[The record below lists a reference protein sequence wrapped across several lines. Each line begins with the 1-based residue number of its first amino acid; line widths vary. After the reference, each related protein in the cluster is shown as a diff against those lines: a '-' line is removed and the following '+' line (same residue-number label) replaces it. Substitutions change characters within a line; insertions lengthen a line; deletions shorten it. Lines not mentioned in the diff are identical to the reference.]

1 MENEKPKQPERRD
14 MDFKTFLES
23 IAHIPPPSLKE
34 ETPVERP
41 EIPPAS
47 AKQKETKIIHR
58 EPFMQPKAKDKSGFN
73 PEPISLNLTSPSEG
87 RREQKI
93 RHYDLIPHKPKAE
106 EAESATPAPEEK
118 EPAAPEKPPERLSP
132 EYAETPKEEEP
143 VESAPPEL
151 PVILTPEQSNTLLR
165 KLFDL
170 MIQLKA
176 SDLHLAPGHVP
187 CLRILGDIYQTE
199 FNRLGEEAVTAI
211 LLPLLTSEQN
221 ALLQESGEL
230 DFAFEIPG
238 LARFRANFYQQLG
251 GIAASIRLI
260 PLRIPSLEELKLP
273 PLVKKIAHMRKG
285 LIIVTGPTG
294 CGKSTTLAAII
305 NEINNSRNAHIIT
318 IEDPVEFVH
327 DNKTCLISHREVGNS
342 AFSYSEALRAAIRE
356 DPDIIMVG
364 EMRDQE
370 TIALAIKAAEM
381 GLLVLGTLHTNSAH
395 KAIDRIIDVFAPEE
409 QDQIRS
415 MLADALSAVISQQLI
430 KRADGQGR
438 CAAVEILV
446 TTPGLPNLIR
456 EGKTSQIASLIQT
469 GREYGMQNMDH
480 ALIELIRQNAIFPAA
495 ARELVTDQKTFER
508 FGIYLD
514 QP

>member
-1 MENEKPKQPERRD
+1 MENEKPKQPEKRD
-14 MDFKTFLES
+14 LDFKTFLES
-23 IAHIPPPSLKE
+23 IAHIPPPSLRDEK
-34 ETPVERP
+34 PVERP
-41 EIPPAS
+41 EIPPAT

-58 EPFMQPKAKDKSGFN
+58 EPFMQPKASGFH
-73 PEPISLNLTSPSEG
+73 PEPISFKAASPSED
-87 RREQKI
+87 RRESKI
-93 RHYDLIPHKPKAE
+93 RPYDLIPHKPRAE
-106 EAESATPAPEEK
+106 EGEKESAPPAPEEK
-118 EPAAPEKPPERLSP
+118 DLAAPEKPPERLSP
-132 EYAETPKEEEP
+132 EQTDKEEVP
-143 VESAPPEL
+143 AESAPPDL
-151 PVILTPEQSNTLLR
+151 PVILSPEQSDILLR

-170 MIQLKA
+170 MLQLRA

-199 FNRLGEEAVTAI
+199 FTRLGEEAATRI

-221 ALLQESGEL
+221 VMLQESGEL

-238 LARFRANFYQQLG
+238 LARFRANFYKQQG
-251 GIAASIRLI
+251 GLAASIRLI
-260 PLRIPSLEELKLP
+260 PLRIPSLDELNLP

-327 DNKTCLISHREVGNS
+327 DNKTCLISHREVGSS
-342 AFSYSEALRAAIRE
+342 ASSYSEALRAAIRE

-395 KAIDRIIDVFAPEE
+395 KAIDRIIDVFSPEE

-438 CAAVEILV
+438 CAAVELLV
-446 TTPGLPNLIR
+446 TVPGLPNLIR

-495 ARELVTDQKTFER
+495 ARELVTDHKTFER
-508 FGIYLD
+508 FGINLD